1 MLRASEWGW
10 TEVALAPKSGLPK
23 GEDNSM
29 YFWDLGR
36 STHRNMSNTSANP
49 LSARAR
55 EGHKMHLQVAL
66 HKTGGHYPPAAGA
79 MTSAPHQPLAHLLH
93 SLPVQSHL
101 LGNNKHH
108 LTASRRPGRQAS
120 VVKEE
125 AVLGAGGTW

>member
-1 MLRASEWGW
+1 MLLASEWGW

-23 GEDNSM
+23 GEENSM

-66 HKTGGHYPPAAGA
+66 HRTGGHYPPAAGA
-79 MTSAPHQPLAHLLH
+79 MTSDPPSAPCSPSAQLPRAKPPASQAIISTISLHLGGREGRPLL
-93 SLPVQSHL
+93 
-101 LGNNKHH
+101 
-108 LTASRRPGRQAS
+108 
-120 VVKEE
+120 
-125 AVLGAGGTW
+125 